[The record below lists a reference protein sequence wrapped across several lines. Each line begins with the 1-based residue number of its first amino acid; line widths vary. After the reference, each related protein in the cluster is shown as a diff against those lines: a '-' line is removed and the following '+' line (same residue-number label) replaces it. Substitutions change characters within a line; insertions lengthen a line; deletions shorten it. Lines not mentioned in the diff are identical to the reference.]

1 MAITKLRRH
10 LLKTRKYKGGGN
22 NNSNTE
28 VKLNVFKLVK
38 GGYQIN
44 EDKENDN
51 LYLEK
56 LTGDGKLIRIGTIL

>member
-56 LTGDGKLIRIGTIL
+56 KQKMAN